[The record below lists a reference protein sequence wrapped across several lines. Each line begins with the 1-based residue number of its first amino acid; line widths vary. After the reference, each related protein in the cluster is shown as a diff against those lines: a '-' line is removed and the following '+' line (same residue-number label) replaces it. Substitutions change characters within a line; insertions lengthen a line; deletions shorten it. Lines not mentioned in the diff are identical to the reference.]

1 MHTQYNNIQHKKRV
15 ISKGALENHFFCPV
29 GLFLPTSLV
38 SAAPQSSRLAR
49 PVDRESDPCVSCVRV
64 HMPNVR
70 AMRACA
76 YDYVTRA
83 YDMSHVHYDMSHV
96 IYRV

>member
-15 ISKGALENHFFCPV
+15 MSKGALENHFFCPV

-38 SAAPQSSRLAR
+38 SAAPQSPSTTASLI
-49 PVDRESDPCVSCVRV
+49 DPCVRVSCVRV
-64 HMPNVR
+64 YMPNVR
-70 AMRACA
+70 AYMYMYM
-76 YDYVTRA
+76 YDVARA
-83 YDMSHVHYDMSHV
+83 YDMSQV